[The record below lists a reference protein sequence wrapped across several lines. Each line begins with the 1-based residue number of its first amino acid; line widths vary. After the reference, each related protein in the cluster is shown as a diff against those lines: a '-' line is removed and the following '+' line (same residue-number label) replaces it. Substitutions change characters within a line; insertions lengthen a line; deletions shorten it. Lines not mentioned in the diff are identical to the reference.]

1 MTRTKTALETTADL
15 AAKYAAHT
23 LRQMLYVAASD
34 DNIDAAVEAIG
45 QHAIAL
51 MKLTIE
57 REHVVMRQRASG
69 RLDFGGFAPNTPKPG
84 APEPELTATAGSAA
98 YRQAVGSVPQFEPVP
113 RGTPEYTERDVEM
126 FARGLHC
133 QDYFRGNSK
142 RVWLELS
149 IDERGDVLGIARRAL
164 GPRTGVPGEP
174 RR

>member
-45 QHAIAL
+45 QHATAL

-69 RLDFGGFAPNTPKPG
+69 
-84 APEPELTATAGSAA
+84 
-98 YRQAVGSVPQFEPVP
+98 
-113 RGTPEYTERDVEM
+113 GTRYTEREVEM

-142 RVWLELS
+142 RVWAELS
-149 IDERGDVLGIARRAL
+149 IDERNDVLRIARRAL
-164 GPRTGVPGEP
+164 GPRADAPGEP
-174 RR
+174 RK

>member
-1 MTRTKTALETTADL
+1 MRRTKTALETTADL

-23 LRQMLYVAASD
+23 LRQMLHVAASD

-69 RLDFGGFAPNTPKPG
+69 MLDFKGFAPNV
-84 APEPELTATAGSAA
+84 PEPELTATLAEATRKGYAQA
-98 YRQAVGSVPQFEPVP
+98 IKDPYRVGDN
-113 RGTPEYTERDVEM
+113 GTRYTEREVEM

-142 RVWLELS
+142 RTWLELS
-149 IDERGDVLGIARRAL
+149 IDERGDVLSIARRAL
-164 GPRTGVPGEP
+164 GLRTDAPGEP
-174 RR
+174 RQ